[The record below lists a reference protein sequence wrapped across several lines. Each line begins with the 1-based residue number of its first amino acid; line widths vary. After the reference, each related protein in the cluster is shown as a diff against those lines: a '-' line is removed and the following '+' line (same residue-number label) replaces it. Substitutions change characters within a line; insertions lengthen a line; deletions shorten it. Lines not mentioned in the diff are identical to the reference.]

1 MNLIK
6 QSKKMV
12 PLIGLTALLSVS
24 AAKADFIG
32 KVVRISDGDT
42 VTVLNSSNQQIRIR
56 FSQIDAP
63 ESKQA
68 FGQKS
73 RQNINFIH
81 EKLVYVKEDSQD
93 RYGRTLGTIYLVT
106 NGQKPNL
113 DITNSI
119 NYKQV
124 KDGYAWA
131 YREYLKDKIILSAE
145 SEARASKRGLW
156 VDPNPIYP
164 SKFRHN

>member
-12 PLIGLTALLSVS
+12 PLIGLTALFSVS

>member
-1 MNLIK
+1 
-6 QSKKMV
+6 MV
-12 PLIGLTALLSVS
+12 PLIGLTALFSVS